1 MIISVIQTSKAE
13 LWELIIDLNVEK
25 GSIISGETLVVT
37 GKVVAIHPN
46 QYEVQKS

>member
-13 LWELIIDLNVEK
+13 LWELIDLNVEK